1 MQDINERPVVPATQ
15 ARKVREGSA
24 ANTPFG
30 DVIAVADPDFTSQT
44 PSFELLDSANGLFR
58 IGSTTDGVPGQLYAT
73 PLSLD
78 FETVQQ
84 YALRFNVP

>member
-1 MQDINERPVVPATQ
+1 MVPAIQ
-15 ARKVREGSA
+15 AREVREGSL

-30 DVIAVADPDFTSQT
+30 NVIAVADPDFTSQT
-44 PSFELLDSANGLFR
+44 LSFELLDSANGLFR
-58 IGSTTDGVPGQLYAT
+58 IGSTTDGVPGQLYTT

-78 FETVQQ
+78 FETAQQ